1 MSSMVEPAP
10 KVSVTVPTRG
20 RAEHVRECVKSILA
34 CTGPPFEVIVV
45 DQSDDRLTEEALAP
59 LLGDERLRYL
69 RSETRGVCAARNQG
83 IAASR
88 GEILACTDDDC
99 RVSPDWLERFRQA
112 FERRPE
118 AAVLCGRVAVPE
130 ELTKNGYAVSYP
142 AENVELT
149 IEGMRR
155 GSFPLTANLALRR
168 KTAIRV
174 GPFDEA
180 LGAGGPLKSG
190 GEPDFLLRVLRCGL
204 RIFDAPEAQVV
215 HLGIRRG
222 TARGELMRKY
232 VFGTGA
238 AMAKHARLGDPW
250 GALLLGTYLRYF
262 SGQALRSL
270 LRTGSPRGVGVAAS
284 LIAGALLSL
293 RFRVDAESRLY
304 RRRGQ

>member
-1 MSSMVEPAP
+1 MSSMVELAP

-20 RAEHVRECVKSILA
+20 RAEHVHECVASILA

-284 LIAGALLSL
+284 LIAGALFSL

-304 RRRGQ
+304 TRRGQ

>member
-1 MSSMVEPAP
+1 MSSMVEPAR

-20 RAEHVRECVKSILA
+20 RAQHVRECVASILA
-34 CTGPPFEVIVV
+34 CTGPSFEVIVV
-45 DQSDDRLTEEALAP
+45 DQSDDRLTEEVLAL
-59 LLGDERLRYL
+59 LLGDARLRYL
-69 RSETRGVCAARNQG
+69 RSETRGVCAARNLG

-99 RVSPDWLERFRQA
+99 RVSPDWLERLCEA

-130 ELTKNGYAVSYP
+130 ELIRNGYAVSYP
-142 AENVELT
+142 AEIGELT
-149 IEGMRR
+149 IESMRR

-168 KTAIRV
+168 ETAIRV

-180 LGAGGPLKSG
+180 LGTGGPLRSG

-215 HLGIRRG
+215 HLGIRIGR
-222 TARGELMRKY
+222 ARDKLMRKY

-250 GALLLGTYLRYF
+250 GLDLLRAYLRFF
-262 SGQALRSL
+262 SRQAVRNL
-270 LRTGSPRGVGVAAS
+270 LRTGWPRGVGVAAS
-284 LIAGALLSL
+284 LMAGALLSL
-293 RFRVDAESRLY
+293 RFRVDAQSRLY
-304 RRRGQ
+304 KRRRQ

>member
-1 MSSMVEPAP
+1 MVEPTP

-20 RAEHVRECVKSILA
+20 RPEHVRECVAGILA

-45 DQSDDRLTEEALAP
+45 DQSDDRLSKEALAP
-59 LLGDERLRYL
+59 LLSDKRLRYL

-99 RVSPDWLERFRQA
+99 RVSPEWLERLCEA

-130 ELTKNGYAVSYP
+130 ELIRNGYAVSYP
-142 AENVELT
+142 AEIGELT
-149 IEGMRR
+149 IESMHR

-168 KTAIRV
+168 ETATRV

-180 LGAGGPLKSG
+180 LGAGGPLRSG
-190 GEPDFLLRVLRCGL
+190 GEPDFLLRVLRSGL

-215 HLGIRRG
+215 HLGIRTGR
-222 TARGELMRKY
+222 ARDKLMRKY

-250 GALLLGTYLRYF
+250 GLQLLGAYLRFF
-262 SGQALRSL
+262 SGQALRNL
-270 LRTGSPRGVGVAAS
+270 RRTGWPRGIDIAAS
-284 LIAGALLSL
+284 LIAGAAFSL
-293 RFRVDAESRLY
+293 RFSVDAHSRLY
-304 RRRGQ
+304 RKWR